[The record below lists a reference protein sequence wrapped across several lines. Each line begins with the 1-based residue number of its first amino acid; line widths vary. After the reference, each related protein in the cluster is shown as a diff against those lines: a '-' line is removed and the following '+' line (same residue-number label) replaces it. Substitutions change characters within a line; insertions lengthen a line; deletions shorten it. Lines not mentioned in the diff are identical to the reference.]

1 MPGKKYKA
9 ALEKVDRTKRYRLDE
24 ALSLL
29 EQVKYAKWDETV
41 DVAVRLGVDPKQ
53 GDQMVRGV
61 APLPHGLGKKVTII
75 VFAKGDKQ
83 KEAREAGAD
92 EVGAEELIEKIE
104 KGWLEFDK
112 AIATPDMMGLVS
124 RLGKILG
131 PRGLMPNPK
140 LGTVTF
146 DLGKAVT
153 EVKAGQV
160 QYKVD
165 KGAIVHAPVGKH
177 SFGKEK
183 IRDNLIALMESIIR
197 AKPSTSKGTYL
208 RSVTL
213 STTSSPG
220 IKLDPN
226 DIQILAGGV

>member
-1 MPGKKYKA
+1 MSGKKYKLA
-9 ALEKVDRTKRYRLDE
+9 FEKVDRAKRYKLDE

-29 EQVKYAKWDETV
+29 EQIKHSKWDETV
-41 DVAVRLGVDPKQ
+41 DIAVRLGVDPKQ

-61 APLPHGLGKKVTII
+61 SSLPHGLGKKVRVV
-75 VFAKGDKQ
+75 VFAKGEKQ
-83 KEAREAGAD
+83 KEAKEAGAD
-92 EVGAEELIEKIE
+92 EVGAEDLIEKID

-112 AIATPDMMGLVS
+112 AISTPDMMGLVS

-146 DLGKAVT
+146 EVAKAIVD
-153 EVKAGQV
+153 VKAGQV
-160 QYKVD
+160 EYKVE
-165 KGAIVHAPVGKH
+165 KAGIVHAPVGKI

-183 IRDNLIALMESIIR
+183 LKENIVALMDSIIR

-213 STTSSPG
+213 STTMSPG
-220 IKLDPN
+220 IKLDPTHLQAA
-226 DIQILAGGV
+226 D